1 MWLICA
7 VPYTYCQNAYSVLCV
22 VSSKRWLVMLL
33 PGLAVIL
40 AAYQLYSV
48 ATQSLL
54 QVLCR
59 SQLPWCLQIPDKYFS
74 VLLQCLPI
82 PACCLAVFPCQ
93 TACAALLPVMCLL
106 YACLKHAF
114 PYPNMI
120 IFIFALVSFVAWFYL
135 VDLTS
140 KQGNVQCL
148 LWTLCWSVNSAR
160 FAVIVKVHI
169 LWKNMVFFVH
179 LHFFIYFLIFVCIHQ
194 LCLLKKEREQSILLI
209 KICKQLYTQLGCI
222 AKRKNL
228 WAQYQNL
235 LNKTKVY
242 MQQFV
247 MQVPA
252 TLRYLN
258 SLLNCTVISIMIK
271 QNKTLTE

>member
-1 MWLICA
+1 MFNAFYEHCA
-7 VPYTYCQNAYSVLCV
+7 GLWIVP
-22 VSSKRWLVMLL
+22 
-33 PGLAVIL
+33 
-40 AAYQLYSV
+40 
-48 ATQSLL
+48 
-54 QVLCR
+54 
-59 SQLPWCLQIPDKYFS
+59 D
-74 VLLQCLPI
+74 
-82 PACCLAVFPCQ
+82 
-93 TACAALLPVMCLL
+93 
-106 YACLKHAF
+106 
-114 PYPNMI
+114 
-120 IFIFALVSFVAWFYL
+120 
-135 VDLTS
+135 
-140 KQGNVQCL
+140 L
-148 LWTLCWSVNSAR
+148 LWLLKYT
-160 FAVIVKVHI
+160 FYEK
-169 LWKNMVFFVH
+169 LWYFLYI

-271 QNKTLTE
+271 KKKTLTE